1 MRFISLD
8 LLRFIAAASVAI
20 PHLVIYFFPLE
31 NAVVLEIVTSL
42 AVEIFFVLSGFVLSP
57 FLARIF
63 ESTTDVGGNLCI
75 FLVRRWMRTLPLYFL
90 ALLSFIILFSGKLD
104 LTSLQYLLFLQ
115 NFYWSPPTFD
125 YFMVSWSL
133 AVEEWFYILFPAF
146 VALIFK
152 FCSTSRLILHRSSV
166 FLWSTIVFILIITL
180 LRLTAD
186 VPSENWGL
194 NVRRV
199 VLYRIDSI
207 GFGILLY
214 LLRAMIYK
222 TPISVIVATIAA
234 TLIYVFAGYERI
246 HANASHII
254 ESRIII
260 FFATAVF
267 SCAMLSLFLRME
279 DHIAGSV
286 KTFSLWGGRI
296 SYGIYL
302 LHIPVATAVG
312 EGTDLSARITVL
324 ISIATIIVVTTGVYY
339 YFEKPILDTRPDFKF
354 DDKYGP
360 SRR

>member
-8 LLRFIAAASVAI
+8 LLRFFAAASVAI

-31 NAVVLEIVTSL
+31 NSVVLEIVTSL

-57 FLARIF
+57 FLVRIF
-63 ESTTDVGGNLCI
+63 ESRLDVGGNIRI

-90 ALLSFIILFSGKLD
+90 TLISFIILFSGKLD
-104 LTSLQYLLFLQ
+104 LTALQYLLFLQ

-133 AVEEWFYILFPAF
+133 AVEEWFYVLFPAF
-146 VALIFK
+146 IALFFK
-152 FCSTSRLILHRSSV
+152 LCSTAQLIQHKSRI
-166 FLWSTIVFILIITL
+166 FLWGTVVFIFIITL
-180 LRLTAD
+180 LKLASD
-186 VPSENWGL
+186 VPSENWGF

-207 GFGILLY
+207 AFGILLY
-214 LLRAMIYK
+214 LLRAVIYK
-222 TPISVIVATIAA
+222 IPISVIIATIAA
-234 TLIYVFAGYERI
+234 ILAYVFSGYERI

-267 SCAMLSLFLRME
+267 SCAMLSLFLRLE
-279 DHIAGSV
+279 DLIGGSV
-286 KTFSLWGGRI
+286 KKLSLWGGRV

-312 EGTDLSARITVL
+312 EGTDLSAGITVL
-324 ISIATIIVVTTGVYY
+324 MSIATIMVVTTGVYY
-339 YFEKPILDTRPDFKF
+339 YFEKPILDTRPSFKF
-354 DDKYGP
+354 DGK
-360 SRR
+360 